1 MMLCPNCGKA
11 NGFIARFCQNCGT
24 SLSEKSDYAQTEI
37 VYAGF
42 WRRLAAYMMDY
53 IFITTAAALSVL
65 VFGMMFSPPGFG
77 WHIGLDYRLILGPVI
92 PWLYWSLME
101 SSVYQA
107 TIGKMIMGIVV
118 IDTHGRR
125 ITFRRATVRYWSK
138 FLSALLLLAGF
149 IMIGFTSKKEG
160 LHDMIAGSLVI
171 RR

>member
-24 SLSEKSDYAQTEI
+24 SLPETSGYSQPGI
-37 VYAGF
+37 RYAGF
-42 WRRLAAYMMDY
+42 WRRLAAYMIDY
-53 IFITTAAALSVL
+53 IFITIAAAVSVIVL
-65 VFGMMFSPPGFG
+65 GIMFAPPGFG
-77 WHIGLDYRLILGPVI
+77 WHIGWDYRLILGPIV
-92 PWLYWSLME
+92 PWLYWSILE
-101 SSVYQA
+101 SSIYQA
-107 TIGKMIMGIVV
+107 TFGKMIMGIVV
-118 IDTHGRR
+118 TDSRGRR

-149 IMIGFTSKKEG
+149 VMIGFTSKREG